1 MERGDWGSLFKFG
14 LRMKYPL
21 FPVVAVWLN
30 VYLMTSHSES
40 SEGSL
45 VFAEILQLVLCL
57 RIRGCLGCREGEERD
72 GWFELHQFVCLESRL
87 LLSFK
92 SPWSVCERWLTGW
105 FHLDCGEVKG
115 WYAHSCWKGKFS
127 DTMFFIGRNIVS
139 TVNMD
144 CKLDLKTI
152 ALHARNAEYN
162 PKVDLSLW
170 PCLCISCYIMSCDW

>member
-1 MERGDWGSLFKFG
+1 MTECVFDDQPFRKFRGELG
-14 LRMKYPL
+14 LRWNFEASFVFEDQTL
-21 FPVVAVWLN
+21 VVERERRKRWMVW
-30 VYLMTSHSES
+30 TES
-40 SEGSL
+40 
-45 VFAEILQLVLCL
+45 VCMPRITTTFILQITL
-57 RIRGCLGCREGEERD
+57 IWSARD
-72 GWFELHQFVCLESRL
+72 GLQ
-87 LLSFK
+87 
-92 SPWSVCERWLTGW
+92 GD

-162 PKVDLSLW
+162 PKVDFSLW
-170 PCLCISCYIMSCDW
+170 PCLCISCYTMSWDW